1 MPDFKPLPPHSNVRF
16 MNHTPNDNG
25 ITTKKYYNP
34 ALNQRLVTITQKHI
48 HETIQKKK
56 YL

>member
-1 MPDFKPLPPHSNVRF
+1 MIR
-16 MNHTPNDNG
+16 TANDNG
-25 ITTKKYYNP
+25 ITKKNL